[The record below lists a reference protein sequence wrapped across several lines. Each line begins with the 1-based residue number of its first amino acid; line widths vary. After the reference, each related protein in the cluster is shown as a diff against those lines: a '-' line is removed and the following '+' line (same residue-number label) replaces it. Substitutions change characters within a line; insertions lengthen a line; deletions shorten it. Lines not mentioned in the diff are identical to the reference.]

1 MSNRC
6 FRCSFLFVWGKKEAK
21 NIYTYSPALKDYII
35 CNKQFSIVINLQSLV
50 VTIINL
56 QLSNQATT
64 KNSDSPRPFNTS
76 AILPI
81 PNWQLSMPR
90 FHIKKNRE
98 NNRCLSNLNTKQ
110 HSTSLPQCQ
119 TVNLIIC
126 FNFVMAVGFPCL
138 AKKIEPV
145 FFPLPNG
152 ACHLLLDGDGIHKLT
167 TRLLFADCGR

>member
-6 FRCSFLFVWGKKEAK
+6 FRCSFLFVWGKGEAK

-35 CNKQFSIVINLQSLV
+35 CNKQFSSVINLQPLV
-50 VTIINL
+50 VIIINL

-64 KNSDSPRPFNTS
+64 KNSGGPRPFNTS
-76 AILPI
+76 AVLPV
-81 PNWQLSMPR
+81 PNWQLSMPP

-98 NNRCLSNLNTKQ
+98 NNRSP
-110 HSTSLPQCQ
+110 PQCQ

-138 AKKIEPV
+138 AKKKIEPV
-145 FFPLPNG
+145 FFFLPNG